1 MMKRILMVCLATM
14 SLRYVAAAQD
24 TPHYEVFAGGSY
36 LRVHASGA
44 ELTQLLGEPALQFQP
59 HNQNFNLLGWDA
71 SVTENVN
78 HWFGAELDASG
89 FYGSPSAGFLYPAAQ
104 LVTSSPNFSQKV
116 PVVSRTQ
123 TFMFGPKLSWRRE
136 RHVVFFAH
144 LPVGVGYANA
154 SLGESAV
161 VASNFS
167 VLPTGTLKSS
177 TGLALAPGVGMDVK
191 VNERVM
197 VRVMQLDYL
206 MTHYFGERQDNA
218 RVSAGVNL
226 TFGEK

>member
-1 MMKRILMVCLATM
+1 MKRLPLVCLATALC
-14 SLRYVAAAQD
+14 SFVAAAQE

-36 LRVHASGA
+36 LRVHASGE
-44 ELTQLLGEPALQFQP
+44 ELTQLVNVPELQFEP
-59 HNQNFNLLGWDA
+59 HNLNFNLYGWDA

-78 HWFGAELDASG
+78 RWFGAELDASG
-89 FYGSPSAGFLYPAAQ
+89 FYGSPQAGFLYPASE
-104 LVTSSPNFSQKV
+104 LVSSSPNFNQKV
-116 PVVSRTQ
+116 AVVTREQ
-123 TFMFGPKLSWRRE
+123 MFFFGPKLSWRR
-136 RHVVFFAH
+136 HHGVVLFAH
-144 LPVGVGYANA
+144 LPVGVGYANT

-161 VASNFS
+161 VASNFT
-167 VLPTGTLKSS
+167 VLPTGSLKSS
-177 TGLALAPGVGMDVK
+177 TGLALAPGVGVDVR

-197 VRVMQLDYL
+197 VRVLQVDYQ